1 MHRIRAA
8 VFFMLAF
15 VAVAMSAAPAMSAP
29 GSPPAVLSATS
40 APTRGVGVGE
50 IEAVSADPSPP
61 RSMRSSSAAVVPL
74 AASAIPGI
82 EGDGAVSPPDVQAA
96 VGAGFVLE
104 VVGGVVRVSTTDGSI
119 LTERPWLE
127 WWGVFDP
134 SLSDVVDPAIGWEP
148 VGERFV
154 MAASV
159 ERGVAEAGV
168 VLAVSRTSDP
178 TGAWWMIRVD
188 AGRGGGHDVGSTRL
202 GYARGWITVAAD
214 RASIGSGEAAGSL
227 VLGFDRDDAEDADA
241 DMAFARVVDP
251 VRTGIV
257 PVATTDLSVA
267 PQLLV
272 SDDGSGTTLTIGR
285 LGGTVGSP
293 TYKGLVA
300 TVSGRAW
307 STTPVDA
314 PQAGSPTPL
323 DTGDARLQTCSLRN
337 GSVWCA
343 HTVFLPAASP
353 TRAAVQW
360 WQFLPEGAVLQQGRI
375 GTADVSAAY
384 PSMAV
389 NGAGDVL
396 LGYSRFSADTYV
408 SGAYRFRSVADPV
421 GTIGDEVV
429 FAPGEAPYVALDGD
443 GRNRWGDTSTTVVG
457 PGGGLW
463 TLQPSA
469 AAPGTGGD
477 RWRTTWAHLGPSGST
492 AADVAVA
499 IVGAPARVLRGR
511 VAELDLVGVA
521 NGATGPEGVTLSL
534 ATPDG
539 AKVVSAPALCDPA
552 AGRIDC
558 PIGALDHGETARLA
572 VRVKI
577 QTAGPVTLR
586 ASVSSTADPT
596 PSNDVTATT
605 IEGLDSTTC
614 THRGTSGN
622 DQLFGTPDTDVLCAE
637 DGDDIVYP
645 GGGEDLIVG
654 GQGYDYVAY
663 PDVSARV
670 EVDLGARRAVIAG
683 DRTTLRAVEGAFG
696 GPRNDVLV
704 GDDRDNVLTGLGGD
718 DRIDG
723 AGGADTV
730 SYLSCGGDPCT
741 NDRVVVSLSDGIGRG
756 ATVGADVLRRIEHVY
771 GSLLGD
777 DRLSGDGGV
786 NFLYGFGGRDELFGL
801 GGNDYLSGGDGD
813 DRLEGGRGDDYLS
826 GGAGSDRCV
835 GGQGSTTSDTCP

>member
-1 MHRIRAA
+1 
-8 VFFMLAF
+8 MLAS
-15 VAVAMSAAPAMSAP
+15 VVVAMAAAPAMSAP
-29 GSPPAVLSATS
+29 ASPPALLSPAVLSATS
-40 APTRGVGVGE
+40 APVQGIGAEE
-50 IEAVSADPSPP
+50 IEAISADPSTP
-61 RSMRSSSAAVVPL
+61 RSMRSSAASAFL

-82 EGDGAVSPPDVQAA
+82 EGDGSVSPPDAQAA

-119 LTERPWLE
+119 LTERPGLE
-127 WWGVFDP
+127 WWRVFDP
-134 SLSDVVDPAIGWEP
+134 TLSAVVDPAVGWEP

-159 ERGVAEAGV
+159 ERGVPEAGV

-188 AGRGGGHDVGSTRL
+188 ADQGGDHDVGSTRL
-202 GYARGWITVAAD
+202 GHARGWITVAVD
-214 RASIGSGEAAGSL
+214 RTTIDGGEAAGSL
-227 VLGFDRDDAEDADA
+227 VLGFDRGDAEDDDA
-241 DMAFARVVDP
+241 AMAFARIVDP

-257 PVATTDLSVA
+257 PVATTDLFVT

-293 TYKGLVA
+293 SYKGLVA

-314 PQAGSPTPL
+314 PQAGSSTPL
-323 DTGDARLQTCSLRN
+323 DTGDTRLQTCSLRN

-375 GTADVSAAY
+375 GTADVSAAN

-389 NGAGDVL
+389 NEAGDVL

-408 SGAYRFRSVADPV
+408 SGAYRFRTVADPV
-421 GTIGDEVV
+421 GSLGGEVV
-429 FAPGEAPYVALDGD
+429 FAPGEAPYVDLDVD
-443 GRNRWGDTSTTVVG
+443 GRNRWGDTSATVVG
-457 PGGGLW
+457 PDGELW

-469 AAPGTGGD
+469 AVPGTGGA
-477 RWRTTWAHLGPSGST
+477 RWRTTWAQVGPSGST

-511 VAELDLVGVA
+511 IAELDLVGVA
-521 NGATGPEGVTLSL
+521 NGATGPANVTLSL
-534 ATPDG
+534 TTPDG
-539 AKVVSAPALCDPA
+539 AKVVSAPALCDPSA
-552 AGRIDC
+552 RRIDC
-558 PIGALDHGETARLA
+558 PIGSLDRGETARLA
-572 VRVKI
+572 VRVKV
-577 QTAGPVTLR
+577 QEAGPVTLR
-586 ASVSSTADPT
+586 ASVSSMADPN
-596 PSNDVTATT
+596 PSNDVTVTK

-622 DQLFGTPDTDVLCAE
+622 DQLFGTPATDVLCAE
-637 DGDDIVYP
+637 GGDDVVYP
-645 GGGEDLIVG
+645 SGGEDLIVG
-654 GQGYDYVAY
+654 GRGYDYVAY
-663 PDVSARV
+663 LDVSTRV
-670 EVDLGARRAVIAG
+670 EVDLGARRAVVAG
-683 DRTTLRAVEGAFG
+683 DRTRLRGIEGAFG
-696 GPRNDVLV
+696 GPRNDALV
-704 GDDRDNVLTGLGGD
+704 GDGGDNVLTGLGGD

-723 AGGADTV
+723 EGGADTV
-730 SYLSCGGDPCT
+730 SYLACVGDPCT
-741 NDRVVVSLSDGIGRG
+741 KDRVVVSLSDGIGRG
-756 ATVGADVLRRIEHVY
+756 ATVGTDVLRRIEHVY
-771 GSLLGD
+771 GSPLGD
-777 DRLSGDGGV
+777 DRLTGDEGA

-801 GGNDYLSGGDGD
+801 VGNDYLSGGDGD

-835 GGQGSTTSDTCP
+835 GGQGPTTTDTCP